1 MFPSGADSVGGNLS
15 DSFLF
20 FSLLLSSASFISF
33 SVSITFLHSIWE
45 MKIQQALFNAENIK
59 PKPDNPQ
66 PTEETKVS
74 SIKHEEKENAT

>member
-15 DSFLF
+15 DSFL
-20 FSLLLSSASFISF
+20 LLSSASFMSF
-33 SVSITFLHSIWE
+33 PVSITFLHSIWE
-45 MKIQQALFNAENIK
+45 MKIQQSLFNTDNIK
-59 PKPDNPQ
+59 PKHDNPQ